1 MARRSSLMPCPRCGS
16 TKRRR
21 ILYGLYAGPPTGLK
35 EDSYV
40 LGGCC
45 VSPESPTH
53 ECKDCEHWYTGRRDD
68 LENGER
74 LPTTRLGQLRE
85 Q

>member
-1 MARRSSLMPCPRCGS
+1 MARRSTLRPCPRCGS
-16 TKRRR
+16 RKRRR

-53 ECKDCEHWYTGRRDD
+53 ECKECETWYTARNDD
-68 LENGER
+68 PEIGER